1 MRVVADTTVFRYLV
15 LIDAIALLPA
25 LFTQVV
31 VPPAVVAELQHA
43 STPAPVRTWMAAP
56 PAWLVIHPPRRVADP
71 RLAHLGAGERE
82 ALVLMHE
89 HQGVLLVTDDREA
102 YRTALAQ
109 AIPVVRTL
117 RLLEIGAERG
127 LLDFSTAIARLRAA
141 GFYLP
146 TDIVDEMLARDAA
159 RKAAAAP
166 PATGDQRP

>member
-1 MRVVADTTVFRYLV
+1 
-15 LIDAIALLPA
+15 
-25 LFTQVV
+25 
-31 VPPAVVAELQHA
+31 
-43 STPAPVRTWMAAP
+43 
-56 PAWLVIHPPRRVADP
+56 
-71 RLAHLGAGERE
+71 
-82 ALVLMHE
+82 MHE